1 MNSLYR
7 ESPFT
12 PTYAQ
17 FSPMKDLVRVET
29 RMEQEFFMYSRLMDI
44 EKDDFIVY
52 GEHEY
57 KDVQKM
63 ITNIPS
69 EIVGQLFFL

>member
-1 MNSLYR
+1 MNSLYK

-17 FSPMKDLVRVET
+17 FPPMKDLVRVET
-29 RMEQEFFMYSRLMDI
+29 RVEQQFYMHSRLMDV
-44 EKDDFIVY
+44 EQDDFIVY

-57 KDVQKM
+57 RDVQKM
-63 ITNIPS
+63 IVNIPN
-69 EIVGQLFFL
+69 EIVNILFFL